1 MYKTL
6 TIKSRY
12 HNDTATTK
20 SHNVAYLKRLL
31 RRVRRGE
38 GDVVVMVGDDGFEYA
53 FAPVNGGQG
62 RIEDILIKL
71 DYVGSPA

>member
-1 MYKTL
+1 MYKIL
-6 TIKSRY
+6 TIKSYY
-12 HNDTATTK
+12 HDDVVATK

-31 RRVRRGE
+31 RQVRRGE

-62 RIEDILIKL
+62 RIEDVLVRL
-71 DYVGSPA
+71 DYVGDPA